1 MDMVMQYMPLVR
13 RIANQHRGCGL
24 DFDDLVQ
31 EGVIGLIKAINKFD
45 PKRGNGLMTYAQH
58 WIRGEILAAINRNK
72 RLYTNQTIVLPSKSN
87 IEDDIELLTG
97 IERLPT
103 LLERLDERQ
112 RHIINRR
119 WLSIEPAKLRELS
132 AEMGLSMERIR
143 QIEVESIEEM
153 RK

>member
-1 MDMVMQYMPLVR
+1 VDMVMQYMPLVR

>member
-1 MDMVMQYMPLVR
+1 
-13 RIANQHRGCGL
+13 
-24 DFDDLVQ
+24 VQ

-72 RLYTNQTIVLPSKSN
+72 RLYTNQTIVLPSKSTL
-87 IEDDIELLTG
+87 EDDIELLTG
-97 IERLPT
+97 IERLPI

-112 RHIINRR
+112 RYIIDRR
-119 WLSIEPAKLRELS
+119 WLSIKPLKLRELS